1 MNKLKPPYFA
11 VIFTSTLSNSTSTFA
26 EMACELE
33 SFVKDQSGSVGVGR
47 ARDTIGITISYWDS
61 LESIEKWK
69 QNNQHLKAKTLGR
82 EKWYASYSLKVCK
95 VLY

>member
-11 VIFTSTLSNSTSTFA
+11 VIFTSTLSNSTSDYA
-26 EMACELE
+26 EMASKMETL
-33 SFVKDQSGSVGVGR
+33 VKDQLGFLGMDH

-61 LESIEKWK
+61 LKSIEKWK

>member
-1 MNKLKPPYFA
+1 MASKME
-11 VIFTSTLSNSTSTFA
+11 TL
-26 EMACELE
+26 
-33 SFVKDQSGSVGVGR
+33 VKDQPGLLGMDH

-61 LESIEKWK
+61 LKSIEKWK

>member
-11 VIFTSTLSNSTSTFA
+11 VIFTSTLSNSTSTYA
-26 EMACELE
+26 EMASKMETL
-33 SFVKDQSGSVGVGR
+33 VKDQSGFLGMDH

>member
-1 MNKLKPPYFA
+1 M
-11 VIFTSTLSNSTSTFA
+11 
-26 EMACELE
+26 
-33 SFVKDQSGSVGVGR
+33 DH